1 MPQKF
6 LKRLTKKS
14 KNSARNFPLKNPI
27 EAFLPFYLLIN
38 YNYRMSIGWKSFY
51 QLIAANLV
59 MVLVTFLRF
68 NNLPPQIPLFYS
80 KPAGEDQLADTWF
93 ILILPLFMNLLFF
106 LNKFLSRRY
115 FKDDL
120 LIHKIFYYLNLF
132 LLVSF
137 TLIFTKIVFT
147 IT

>member
-1 MPQKF
+1 MLHPIRF
-6 LKRLTKKS
+6 LLGK
-14 KNSARNFPLKNPI
+14 P
-27 EAFLPFYLLIN
+27 FLPFYFLIN

-59 MVLVTFLRF
+59 MALVIAFRF

-93 ILILPLFMNLLFF
+93 ILILPLIMNLLFF
-106 LNKFLSRRY
+106 LNKYLSQRY